1 MKEKKSKI
9 VIDYMMLV
17 IGSLMVG
24 ISVGYILLP
33 VKISTGGFSGIATIL
48 YYLFNIPADIGIFL
62 INIPAFIIT
71 WKVVGFKYGFKSFI
85 GMVGCSIGIT
95 IGESLGS
102 LTTDFILAALYG
114 GVVSGI
120 GMALTYRAGGSTGG
134 TDLVAKLV
142 QVKKPYMNLGNILLI
157 VDGIVIM
164 VLAVTFGSIEIALY
178 SVVAVFVMTKIL
190 NLILEGVDYAKA
202 VFVITTKPEEIS
214 DLIHEEI
221 KRTTTKIDAV
231 GTYTHAEKFI
241 LLCVVNHKEIP
252 RLKQIVKQVDDKS
265 FTIVTTV
272 TEAIGEGFKV
282 EG

>member
-1 MKEKKSKI
+1 MASR
-9 VIDYMMLV
+9 
-17 IGSLMVG
+17 
-24 ISVGYILLP
+24 
-33 VKISTGGFSGIATIL
+33 GIATIF
-48 YYLFNIPADIGIFL
+48 YYLFNLPADIGIIL

-85 GMVGCSIGIT
+85 GMMGCSIGIT
-95 IGESLGS
+95 IGEHLGS
-102 LTTDFILAALYG
+102 LTQDFILAALFG

-142 QVKKPYMNLGNILLI
+142 HLKKPYINLGNILLI
-157 VDGIVIM
+157 VDGIVI
-164 VLAVTFGSIEIALY
+164 VILALTSKSIEVALY
-178 SVVAVFVMTKIL
+178 SVVSLFVMTKVL

-214 DLIHEEI
+214 DLIHDEI
-221 KRTTTKIDAV
+221 KRTSTKINAV
-231 GTYTHAEKFI
+231 GTYSHAEKSI
-241 LLCVVNHKEIP
+241 LLCVVNYKEIP